1 MKHVL
6 ILTSSLRGRSNSDL
20 LAAAFAKGAR
30 EAGCEVETIS
40 LKGKR
45 LAFCTGCLACQKTGQ
60 CVIADDARAVAE
72 KAKAADVLVFASPVY
87 YYSVSG
93 SLKTLLDRLNP
104 LFAGDYS
111 FRDVYFLS
119 AAAEDSEEAEE
130 GPKTAVQGWVDC
142 FENARLAGTV
152 FAGGFG
158 DAGSAAGS
166 DAEKKAYELGLSIGA

>member
-1 MKHVL
+1 MKQVV
-6 ILTSSLRGRSNSDL
+6 IISASLRPRSNSDL
-20 LAAAFAKGAR
+20 LATAFAKGAR
-30 EAGCEVETIS
+30 EAGCAVEAIS

-60 CVIADDARAVAE
+60 CVIADDARAIAE
-72 KAKAADVLVFASPVY
+72 QVKAADVLVFASPVY
-87 YYSVSG
+87 YYSVAG

-104 LFAGDYS
+104 LFAGDYR

-119 AAAEDSEEAEE
+119 SAAEDSEEAAE

-142 FENARLAGTV
+142 FEQARLAGTV

-166 DAEKKAYELGLSIGA
+166 DAERAAYELGKSL

>member
-87 YYSVSG
+87 YYSVAG
-93 SLKTLLDRLNP
+93 SLKTLNP

-119 AAAEDSEEAEE
+119 SAAEDSEEAEE
-130 GPKTAVQGWVDC
+130 EPKTAVQGWVDC
-142 FENARLAGTV
+142 FEKARLAGTV